1 METTTRT
8 VRKSPIKNMNFN
20 NSGNKLIKNDTRY
33 DNLTKQMLDLQYQ
46 LAEYDVDFNELKES
60 NEFLINE
67 RLILEES
74 LGEAE
79 QKIKQLTQRKEELER
94 LIDDLK
100 KSEYQTPDLSTLHFY
115 KIENENLKNELEF
128 KKQEI
133 TKFRSDLNTKQELI
147 QQLNLKLEQKENQI
161 DNLKKQ
167 LNESDRKL
175 LKIEEDYKER
185 INQLQNDYQ
194 LKDEQYNVLVGKY
207 IKHRKIWEENYEKA
221 NFEVKKLDEV
231 IENIIV
237 TLKSKMDV
245 IGSIPEIQLLL
256 NQLTTDQ

>member
-1 METTTRT
+1 MESTRT
-8 VRKSPIKNMNFN
+8 SVRKSPIKNTSFN
-20 NSGNKLIKNDTRY
+20 SATKLIKNDTRY
-33 DNLTKQMLDLQYQ
+33 ENLTKQMLDLQYQ

-74 LGEAE
+74 LIEAE
-79 QKIKQLTQRKEELER
+79 QKIKQLNSRKEELDK
-94 LIDDLK
+94 LIDELK
-100 KSEYQTPDLSTLHFY
+100 QSEYQTPDLSTLHFH

-133 TKFRSDLNTKQELI
+133 GKFRLDLNTKQELI
-147 QQLNLKLEQKENQI
+147 QQLNKKLDDKDSKI

-167 LNESDRKL
+167 LNEYDRKL
-175 LKIEEDYKER
+175 FRIEDEYKVKLNQSQFDYT
-185 INQLQNDYQ
+185 Q
-194 LKDEQYNVLVGKY
+194 KDEQYNQLVAKY

-231 IENIIV
+231 IDNVIA
-237 TLKSKMDV
+237 TLKSKSDIV
-245 IGSIPEIQLLL
+245 GEIPEIQLLL
-256 NQLTTDQ
+256 KQLCTQ